1 MGTIK
6 IMIKKGNQK
15 SLNNWKKIFSL
26 LKEKKK
32 RKKNF
37 SNLLESHIEK
47 TKNDT
52 NRIIKKGKFDVTH

>member
-1 MGTIK
+1 MK

-47 TKNDT
+47 TKNDK
-52 NRIIKKGKFDVTH
+52 NRIIKK

>member
-15 SLNNWKKIFSL
+15 SLNNQKKIFSL

-47 TKNDT
+47 TKND
-52 NRIIKKGKFDVTH
+52 KKNNIDLSYFEKK

>member
-6 IMIKKGNQK
+6 IMIKKRNQK

-47 TKNDT
+47 TKNDK
-52 NRIIKKGKFDVTH
+52 NRIIKKYL